1 MPRKKNGWGPT
12 NSNQFKGVNNRVDK
26 AKGRRAQGYYPS
38 NNSYGSSVTRS
49 AIEQYDLDSN
59 WTRWRK
65 GMEFYYAAA
74 WYRLKE
80 KDPLTQNIQDI
91 SLSTKL
97 YQGQPEEYDVTFD
110 GYKFAT
116 TNADTNSHYVMKRTV
131 PNPPSLGTIKAVQND
146 RSLYPENYANQE
158 IHVEVNST
166 TSTPLLTSMIGDRIT
181 DGVSEANLKN
191 VLTKDKKPAI
201 YKGKAEDS
209 RLLIYVPKFEFTAD
223 QLANL
228 NDFVGKIGYLD
239 NIQIRVP
246 IGTQIFEDQ
255 RDKFSVQS
263 FKVAGPL
270 GFRILDPED
279 QPITTFDIATLPT
292 LFTTTKAEADLQ
304 STFFFQKDEY
314 QPFFGTQYVTAQEI
328 ESEVTEASY
337 NVLPFEIKST
347 ILNNAGN
354 VIIEAVSYP
363 DELKLFAPATNGFLV
378 FNSKSFTKIV
388 LDEYEGLS
396 YHILEPNDDPWRRLE
411 TDVDPW
417 MDQTFTGGFD
427 LVPATLY
434 TCSCPAYSHSQLRIP
449 QSTEGEFDRKV
460 NRQQRYP
467 LPTAKG
473 RKQSETVG
481 LSKSAGRISSW
492 ATDTYR
498 ASFKMCKHTVAAM
511 FIEKLKVAEPS
522 QIPSYDTRMKF
533 EAKLKEEM
541 AQVAEEFIQ
550 SYQRGDLSLLELVF
564 ATAEGL
570 NMDEVELAS
579 AILSTKF

>member
-26 AKGRRAQGYYPS
+26 GKSRRGQGQYPS
-38 NNSYGSSVTRS
+38 NNRYGSSVTRS

-65 GMEFYYAAA
+65 GLEFYYAAA
-74 WYRLKE
+74 WYRLNEVDPVTKE
-80 KDPLTQNIQDI
+80 ITDTEIT
-91 SLSTKL
+91 TKL

-131 PNPPSLGTIKAVQND
+131 PDPPSLGTVTAVRND
-146 RSLYPENYANQE
+146 SRTYNKNYEKQE
-158 IHVEVNST
+158 IHVQVASAA
-166 TSTPLLTSMIGDRIT
+166 STPLLTSMIGDRIT
-181 DGVSEANLKN
+181 DGVSEASLKN
-191 VLTKDKKPAI
+191 VLTQEGKPAV
-201 YKGKAEDS
+201 YKGKSQSS
-209 RLLIYVPKFEFTAD
+209 RLLVYIPEAEFD
-223 QLANL
+223 PNVRL
-228 NDFVGKIGYLD
+228 NSFVGKIGYLED
-239 NIQIRVP
+239 IQIRRT
-246 IGTQIFEDQ
+246 IGTEEFKDDRFTFEVKVNQ
-255 RDKFSVQS
+255 RESAQ
-263 FKVAGPL
+263 A
-270 GFRILDPED
+270 FRILDPQD
-279 QPITTFDIATLPT
+279 LPVTTFDIAQLPT
-292 LFTTTKAEADLQ
+292 LLQTNLAEPELQ
-304 STFFFQKDEY
+304 SSFVFQKEEY
-314 QPFFGTQYVTAQEI
+314 QPLFGVQYVTAGEV
-328 ESEVTEASY
+328 ESEVNELSF
-337 NVLPFEIKST
+337 NVLPFEIKS
-347 ILNNAGN
+347 IINDGN
-354 VIIEAVSYP
+354 GFVLIEALSYP
-363 DELKLFAPATNGFLV
+363 DELKLYAPATNGFLV
-378 FNSKSFTKIV
+378 FNSRSFTKTV
-388 LDEYEGLS
+388 LDEYGGLS
-396 YHILEPNDDPWRRLE
+396 YHILQPGEDPWKRLE

-417 MDQTFTGGFD
+417 MDQTFTSGFN

-434 TCSCPAYSHSQLRIP
+434 TCSCPAYSHAQLRIP

-473 RKQSETVG
+473 RKESETVG
-481 LSKSAGRISSW
+481 LAKAGGRISSW

-498 ASFKMCKHTVAAM
+498 SSFKLCKHTVAAM

-522 QIPSYDTRMKF
+522 QIPSYETRAKF

-579 AILSTKF
+579 AILNTQF

>member
-38 NNSYGSSVTRS
+38 SNSFGSSVTRS

-59 WTRWRK
+59 WSRWRK

-74 WYRLKE
+74 WYRLNEVDPVTKE
-80 KDPLTQNIQDI
+80 ITDTKIT
-91 SLSTKL
+91 TKL

-131 PNPPSLGTIKAVQND
+131 PNPPSLGTVSAVRND
-146 RSLYPENYANQE
+146 SRLYSENFEKQE
-158 IHVEVNST
+158 IHVQITSAAST
-166 TSTPLLTSMIGDRIT
+166 QLLTSMIGDRIS
-181 DGVSEANLKN
+181 DGVSEASLKN
-191 VLTKDKKPAI
+191 VLTQEGKPAV
-201 YKGKAEDS
+201 YKGKSLSS
-209 RLLIYVPKFEFTAD
+209 RLLVHIPEAEFD
-223 QLANL
+223 PNVRL
-228 NDFVGKIGYLD
+228 NTFVGKIGYLED
-239 NIQIRVP
+239 IQIRRT
-246 IGTQIFEDQ
+246 IGTEEFKDERFTFEVKVNQ
-255 RDKFSVQS
+255 RESAQ
-263 FKVAGPL
+263 A
-270 GFRILDPED
+270 FRILDPQD
-279 QPITTFDIATLPT
+279 LPVTTFDIAQLPT
-292 LFTTTKAEADLQ
+292 LLQTNLAEPELQ
-304 STFFFQKDEY
+304 STFVFQKDDY
-314 QPFFGTQYVTAQEI
+314 QSAFGVQYVTADAV
-328 ESEVTEASY
+328 ESEVNELSF
-337 NVLPFEIKST
+337 NILPFEIKS
-347 ILNNAGN
+347 IINDGN
-354 VIIEAVSYP
+354 GFVLIEALSYP
-363 DELKLFAPATNGFLV
+363 DELRLYAPAANGFLV
-378 FNSKSFTKIV
+378 FNSKSFTRIE
-388 LDEYEGLS
+388 LDTYNGLS
-396 YHILEPNDDPWRRLE
+396 YHVLKPEEDPWKRLV

-417 MDQTFTGGFD
+417 MDQTFTSGFN

-434 TCSCPAYSHSQLRIP
+434 TCSCPAYSHAQLRIP
-449 QSTEGEFDRKV
+449 QSNEGEFDRKV
-460 NRQQRYP
+460 NRQRRYP

-481 LSKSAGRISSW
+481 LTKASGRISSW

-498 ASFKMCKHTVAAM
+498 SSFKLCKHTVAAM

-522 QIPSYDTRMKF
+522 QIPSYETRIKF
-533 EAKLKEEM
+533 ETKLKEEM

-579 AILSTKF
+579 AMLNTKF